1 MEQETLESLVRDNRN
16 AGLFRVHRSVF
27 TDPRVLDL
35 ERRRVFEQ
43 CWVYA
48 GHASEIPQPGDFLT
62 RRVAGRSLILV
73 RSADGVVRVFLNT
86 CTQRPTAT
94 RVPRSSSSPTTSNG
108 FARG

>member
-27 TDPRVLDL
+27 ADPRVLDL

-48 GHASEIPQPGDFLT
+48 GHTST
-62 RRVAGRSLILV
+62 RWCDVMAHCGSSAAGPSSISKRCARTA
-73 RSADGVVRVFLNT
+73 RSASFSKEL
-86 CTQRPTAT
+86 
-94 RVPRSSSSPTTSNG
+94 
-108 FARG
+108 